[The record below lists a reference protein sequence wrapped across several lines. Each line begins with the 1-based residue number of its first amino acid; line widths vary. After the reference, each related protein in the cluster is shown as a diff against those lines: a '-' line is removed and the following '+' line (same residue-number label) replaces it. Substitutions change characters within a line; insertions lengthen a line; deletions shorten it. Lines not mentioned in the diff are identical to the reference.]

1 MTSNALDLKG
11 GVKDSGAINK
21 RLQLL
26 RRDAA
31 GSFKGTFGGL
41 QYLTPRHLIY
51 DHPPLVQ
58 KQEADT
64 LSASGKYSDGTLTRK
79 PFSLRK

>member
-31 GSFKGTFGGL
+31 GSFKGMFGGL
-41 QYLTPRHLIY
+41 QYLTPRLLIH
-51 DHPPLVQ
+51 DHPPLVH
-58 KQEADT
+58 EAGGRH
-64 LSASGKYSDGTLTRK
+64 SASGKYSDGTLTRE

>member
-31 GSFKGTFGGL
+31 ESFKGMFGGL
-41 QYLTPRHLIY
+41 QYLIPQAL
-51 DHPPLVQ
+51 DL
-58 KQEADT
+58 
-64 LSASGKYSDGTLTRK
+64 
-79 PFSLRK
+79 